1 MSYHNSPRT
10 FGSPATTKS
19 GVIGLCRRLG
29 ISIVLIHLVSM
40 VHAADEM
47 RPIALRSEITKV
59 QPMTGI
65 ALWATNPAASTGPI
79 QLEFA
84 YLKYN
89 QVVREEGVY
98 DWSAVEKLLD
108 VIASRRHQAILRW
121 HDTYVGKPNGV
132 PNYIQSLQ
140 DYRATTAL
148 SEKQPTG
155 FPDWS
160 HPELRRFLLEFFTR
174 FAERYDRDPRIA
186 FVQVGFGLWSEYHIY
201 DGPMQLGTTF
211 PDRAFQG
218 EFARHL
224 ASQFQQTPWM
234 ISVDAAGEH
243 TPFASDTTLR
253 DLPFG
258 VFDDSF
264 NHRRHKQENEPNW
277 IALGTDRWKIA
288 PAGGEF
294 SFFEKKDQRKAL
306 SETGPH
312 GVPFETQAAKFHV
325 SFIIG
330 DDQPNFQTAERI
342 RLAGL
347 ACGYRFRVTR
357 FECDSASSIVT
368 IENEGIAP
376 IYHDAYPAVN
386 GVRSKLSLKGLL
398 PSESRSFEIESG
410 GSSPALTIQ
419 SDRLV
424 QGQEIQ
430 YQAALP

>member
-1 MSYHNSPRT
+1 MSYQKSPQEFRN
-10 FGSPATTKS
+10 PAARKAVMVAIFEWL
-19 GVIGLCRRLG
+19 GVWLALT
-29 ISIVLIHLVSM
+29 HLASTIY
-40 VHAADEM
+40 AADEM
-47 RPIALRSEITKV
+47 KPVSLRSRISSV

-65 ALWATNPAASTGPI
+65 VLWSTNPAASTAPI

-84 YLKYN
+84 YLKYD
-89 QVVREEGVY
+89 QVVRNEGTY

-108 VIASRRHQAILRW
+108 DVASRGHQVILRW
-121 HDTYVGKPNGV
+121 HDTYVGKQNGV
-132 PNYIQSLQ
+132 PEYIKSLR
-140 DYRATTAL
+140 DYHATNAL
-148 SEKQPTG
+148 SENKPTG

-160 HPELRRFLLEFFTR
+160 HPELRRFLLEFFSR
-174 FAERYDRDPRIA
+174 FAEKYDRDPRIA

-218 EFARHL
+218 LFASHL
-224 ASQFQQTPWM
+224 ASQFQHTPWM
-234 ISVDAAGEH
+234 ISVDAAGDH
-243 TPFASDTTLR
+243 APFVSDESLR

-264 NHRRHKQENEPNW
+264 NHRRHQQENEPNW
-277 IALGTDRWKIA
+277 VALGNDRWKVA

-294 SFFEKKDQRKAL
+294 SFFEAKDQKKAL
-306 SETGPH
+306 SVNGPH
-312 GVPFETQAAKFHV
+312 GVPFEKQAAKFHV

-330 DDQPNFQTAERI
+330 DDQPNFQNSERI
-342 RLAGL
+342 RAAGQ

-357 FECDSASSIVT
+357 FECNSARSTVT

-376 IYHDAYPAVN
+376 IYYDAYPAVN
-386 GVRSKLSLKGLL
+386 AVRSKQSLRGLL
-398 PSESRSFEIESG
+398 PSESRSFDIDSG
-410 GSSPALTIQ
+410 GSSPVLTIQ

-430 YQAALP
+430 YDAAIP

>member
-1 MSYHNSPRT
+1 MSYGKLPHEFRNL
-10 FGSPATTKS
+10 
-19 GVIGLCRRLG
+19 IGLCKWLVL
-29 ISIVLIHLVSM
+29 SIVLTHLVSM

-47 RPIALRSEITKV
+47 RPVSLRSEISSV

-65 ALWATNPAASTGPI
+65 ALWATNPAASTAPI

-84 YLKYN
+84 YLKYD
-89 QVVREEGVY
+89 QVVRNEGTY
-98 DWSAVEKLLD
+98 DWSEVEKLLD
-108 VIASRRHQAILRW
+108 DIASRGHQAILRW
-121 HDTYVGKPNGV
+121 HDTYVGKQNGV
-132 PNYIQSLQ
+132 PEYIKSLR

-148 SEKQPTG
+148 SEKKPTE

-174 FAERYDRDPRIA
+174 FAEKYDRDPRIA

-201 DGPMQLGTTF
+201 DGPMQIGTTF

-224 ASQFQQTPWM
+224 ASQFRQTPWM
-234 ISVDAAGEH
+234 ISVDAAGDH
-243 TPFASDTTLR
+243 APFASDASLR

-277 IALGTDRWKIA
+277 IAMGIDRWKIA

-294 SFFEKKDQRKAL
+294 SFFEAKDQKKAL
-306 SETGPH
+306 SANGPH
-312 GVPFETQAAKFHV
+312 GVPFESQAAKFHV

-330 DDQPNFQTAERI
+330 DDQPNFQSSERI
-342 RLAGL
+342 RVAGQ

-357 FECDSASSIVT
+357 FECNAERSRVT
-368 IENEGIAP
+368 IENVGIAP
-376 IYHDAYPAVN
+376 IYHDAFPAIH
-386 GVRSKLSLKGLL
+386 GVRSKQTLKGLL
-398 PSESRSFEIESG
+398 PGESKLLEIESG
-410 GSSPALTIQ
+410 GSLPVLTIQ

-430 YQAALP
+430 FEATLP

>member
-1 MSYHNSPRT
+1 LSYQKSPRN
-10 FGSPATTKS
+10 FRKPAANTSVTR
-19 GVIGLCRRLG
+19 GLYSRLG
-29 ISIVLIHLVSM
+29 IPILLIHLVSM
-40 VHAADEM
+40 VHAADEL
-47 RPIALRSEITKV
+47 RPVALRSEISSV

-65 ALWATNPAASTGPI
+65 ALWSTNPAASTAPI

-84 YLKYN
+84 YLKYD
-89 QVVREEGVY
+89 QVVREEGKY
-98 DWSAVEKLLD
+98 DWSEVEKLLD
-108 VIASRRHQAILRW
+108 DIATRRHQAILRW

-132 PNYIQSLQ
+132 PDYIKSLQ

-160 HPELRRFLLEFFTR
+160 HPELRRFMLEFFTR
-174 FAERYDRDPRIA
+174 FAERYDRDPRIS

-211 PDRAFQG
+211 PDRAFQA

-224 ASQFQQTPWM
+224 ASQFRQTPWM
-234 ISVDAAGEH
+234 ISVDAAGDH
-243 TPFASDTTLR
+243 APFASDDSLR

-258 VFDDSF
+258 LFDDSF

-277 IALGTDRWKIA
+277 IALGIDRWKIA
-288 PAGGEF
+288 PTGGEF
-294 SFFEKKDQRKAL
+294 SFFEAKDQRKAL
-306 SETGPH
+306 SVNGPH
-312 GVPFETQAAKFHV
+312 GVPFDMQAAKFHV

-342 RLAGL
+342 RMAGL

-357 FECDSASSIVT
+357 FECNAERSRVT
-368 IENEGIAP
+368 IDNVGIAP
-376 IYHDAYPAVN
+376 IYHDAYPAIHR
-386 GVRSKLSLKGLL
+386 VRSKQTLKGLL
-398 PSESRSFEIESG
+398 PGASQSFEIESG
-410 GSSPALTIQ
+410 GSSPVLTIQ

-430 YQAALP
+430 FEAALW